1 MQNSQGPQAWTEG
14 AHWSLGYQC
23 PGWCSSYTS
32 LGWTDIVSHIP
43 GKQNSGLA
51 ETHHRIDQTALVSC
65 FCGAGLGPRVWAVG
79 THLFLRNG
87 IITGFP
93 VPHTLHPTMLQKT
106 AILRHSQVLAATVPG
121 LAERLRCWRSPPTQD
136 LESLPQGDSYP
147 VTRVALWSSCQ
158 IAVIPCSLSLNL
170 QSITSL
176 ELGEYFTVSPKSRI
190 TATTWPPEPELLGSS
205 SESQIVVLGA
215 TYIQSFHRQQVCT
228 PNAGATVGSQDS
240 EPRTLAPQPLRAA
253 ASRTQCCCSH
263 L

>member
-1 MQNSQGPQAWTEG
+1 MES
-14 AHWSLGYQC
+14 SLFY
-23 PGWCSSYTS
+23 S
-32 LGWTDIVSHIP
+32 LSPTLFTRP
-43 GKQNSGLA
+43 CCKKQ
-51 ETHHRIDQTALVSC
+51 
-65 FCGAGLGPRVWAVG
+65 
-79 THLFLRNG
+79 LF
-87 IITGFP
+87 F
-93 VPHTLHPTMLQKT
+93 
-106 AILRHSQVLAATVPG
+106 AILRYLLPLYLALQG
-121 LAERLRCWRSPPTQD
+121 LRCWRSPPTQD
-136 LESLPQGDSYP
+136 LESLPPGDSYP

-205 SESQIVVLGA
+205 SESQIMVLGA